1 VRLPKRELSESTIT
15 PLRGA
20 FYFGEIEWERNGG
33 MNTADVSDARPSIGH
48 KEELKATVAAIADG
62 KQRTAASDLRRVRR
76 ATGATLGNVE
86 AATDSTENN
95 DIRIEDIDDLS
106 QPMRQPINLP
116 T

>member
-1 VRLPKRELSESTIT
+1 VRLPKRELSESTIR

-62 KQRTAASDLRRVRR
+62 KQRMAASDLRRVRR
-76 ATGATLGNVE
+76 VGDGCYLGKCGK
-86 AATDSTENN
+86 
-95 DIRIEDIDDLS
+95 L
-106 QPMRQPINLP
+106 RQTPPRTMTSGSMIL
-116 T
+116 TT